1 MKREKLEKLATEK
14 SSPCITI
21 SINTHRTHPEN
32 LEDIIQLKNLLN
44 EAEERILKEFGN
56 PQGYSVIEK
65 IGDIEKEID
74 VNYNLES
81 LHIFLSD
88 ATKEIVKSIWPTK
101 NCVHIADHFTV
112 KPLIRVCLYTENV
125 NKYWGLAYYVLKVLG
140 NFESKILKP

>member
-14 SSPCITI
+14 SSLCITK

-65 IGDIEKEID
+65 IGDIEK
-74 VNYNLES
+74 
-81 LHIFLSD
+81 
-88 ATKEIVKSIWPTK
+88 
-101 NCVHIADHFTV
+101 
-112 KPLIRVCLYTENV
+112 
-125 NKYWGLAYYVLKVLG
+125 
-140 NFESKILKP
+140 